1 MKTDRVLTG
10 VEWDSDD
17 IPAVIPKRLWDSLVC
32 LQESI
37 VRVGEAS
44 CGAVQRTI
52 SAIRKGECIDDAPAG
67 HDRRNDDGD
76 IGGSQRTEKKELS
89 RAPISFSSG
98 CCPLTLERRTKNLKR
113 SGGAGDRSSQ
123 SPAHLQPLITRC
135 GDAAE
140 SRMV

>member
-1 MKTDRVLTG
+1 MKTDHVFTG

-52 SAIRKGECIDDAPAG
+52 SAIRKGECIDDAQLAMI
-67 HDRRNDDGD
+67 DEMMTATLAD
-76 IGGSQRTEKKELS
+76 SATEKKELS
-89 RAPISFSSG
+89 RLRS
-98 CCPLTLERRTKNLKR
+98 LLKWVL
-113 SGGAGDRSSQ
+113 
-123 SPAHLQPLITRC
+123 PADLGTTH
-135 GDAAE
+135 
-140 SRMV
+140 